1 MRIHGRVQLLLLSK
15 HIAAAEREQWLE
27 TAAYTI
33 FKAFQGIPGRETPR
47 NWWRCGEHMSH
58 IAFTE
63 GFGEYYGLH
72 NATLPDASTWAAVF
86 VNECGLHQRAAN
98 RHR

>member
-33 FKAFQGIPGRETPR
+33 FKAFQGIPGRDIPR
-47 NWWRCGEHMSH
+47 NWGPCGEHLIH
-58 IAFTE
+58 IAFME
-63 GFGEYYGLH
+63 GFGEYYRLH
-72 NATLPDASTWAAVF
+72 TATLPDASTWAAIR
-86 VNECGLHQRAAN
+86 VNECGLHQRAAI